1 MEVGETTLATEKEL
15 DELRQKMKAGMKQG
29 RIDGLSWSI
38 SDVEREIELV
48 RLPCWIASSSFIL
61 LNIDKHSHLSM

>member
-29 RIDGLSWSI
+29 RIDGFAWSI

-48 RLPCWIASSSFIL
+48 CLPYWIASSSPIL
-61 LNIDKHSHLSM
+61 LNIDKNSHLSM